1 MLHEPP
7 GHLASI
13 ERPPLRVPL
22 QVKRRSTNIEEV
34 ETAADLECDLHSGKL
49 AEVGL
54 KVVEF
59 HLRRCPIVAAGTTLS
74 VPHDPLHQG
83 FYAHVS
89 RCIHPAGERLIH
101 AEAVLEGSSC
111 RESITIRAIWQEE
124 ADV

>member
-1 MLHEPP
+1 M
-7 GHLASI
+7 
-13 ERPPLRVPL
+13 
-22 QVKRRSTNIEEV
+22 
-34 ETAADLECDLHSGKL
+34 ADLECDLHSGKL

-83 FYAHVS
+83 SHARLS
-89 RCIHPAGERLIH
+89 RCFHLAGERLLNS
-101 AEAVLEGSSC
+101 AAVFEGSSC